1 VATQFQDIFCNFYFA
16 KIHKI
21 ANNSETPEARE
32 KNKDRL
38 EVLGIFIKKI
48 DEYLTK
54 FAKNYIIN

>member
-38 EVLGIFIKKI
+38 EILGIF
-48 DEYLTK
+48 LL
-54 FAKNYIIN
+54 KN